1 MLKKLTEFVERYE
14 RWLGMPL
21 VVIMTVVAVL
31 LALMQ
36 PTFLDNIERKTLD
49 ERFVLRGPIQHDP
62 HVVILAIDN
71 ASVTEVGRWP
81 WSRDKIAA
89 IVDRVVGEYGAK
101 ALGFDIIFSEQ
112 QRNPLA
118 ESLRMMQQSQQVD
131 PYAANWLLKHQ
142 PLGDVDGQ
150 LEAVFNKYH
159 DKIAAGY
166 FFYGNSD
173 DATKAAQAKLDDE
186 MWIASAS
193 AYSSKVDKG
202 GEVMIP
208 RIAAIEGNL
217 QRFSSVADAEGFF
230 NFFPDS
236 DGMVRKVPL
245 MAQRDGLML
254 PNLGMQTL
262 SIYLDH
268 APMSVQANIGGVTE
282 VKIGDHI
289 IPTDEHGGM
298 LINHYGPGMTFTHV
312 SAADVLAGRADP
324 ALFKDALVLFGASA
338 IGIFDMR
345 PTPFDE
351 KFPGVENHAAGVSNI
366 LQDEAIE
373 RPAWLEMNELLAV
386 LLLSLLLGAFVRRR
400 SAIVQGAVVIFVPL
414 LLAYTAFFCF
424 VHYHLWIKITY
435 VILGVLMTT
444 LPMTLL
450 EYVVE
455 AGKRSFITDAFSR
468 YLSPEL
474 VEKLADNP
482 EMLELGGEERVMT
495 AFFSDIA
502 SFSSF
507 SEKMTPTELV
517 TFLNEYLSVMSN
529 IILDRGGTID
539 KYEGDAVIA
548 FFGAPLPMEDH
559 AYQCTMA
566 SLEQQWALAEM
577 RKGWAEK
584 GLPEVNIRIGLNSG
598 PMVVGNMGAE
608 ARMNYTMMG
617 DHVNLAARLEGV
629 GKQYKVRMLVSGD
642 TRDMIEDRIYCRFVD
657 RVRVV
662 GRSSPVELMEPL
674 GEVGKVEQSELE
686 RDQQYRAAWE
696 LMQQH
701 DFTAARTAMEA
712 LDQRWPPQGPQ
723 DGLYQVM
730 IERLQDLIANSPPA
744 DWDGVHNLTSK

>member
-1 MLKKLTEFVERYE
+1 MMKTITAFIERYQK
-14 RWLGMPL
+14 WLGMPL
-21 VVIMTVVAVL
+21 VFIMASSAL
-31 LALMQ
+31 LLTLMQ
-36 PTFLDNIERKTLD
+36 PHFLESIERKTLD
-49 ERFVLRGPIQHDP
+49 QRFVLRGPIPHDP
-62 HVVILAIDN
+62 HIVVLAIDN
-71 ASVTEVGRWP
+71 KAVTEVGRWP
-81 WSRDKIAA
+81 WSRDKIAT
-89 IVDRVVGEYGAK
+89 IVDRVLGEYNAK
-101 ALGFDIIFSEQ
+101 AMGFDIIFSEK
-112 QRNPLA
+112 QRNPLT
-118 ESLRMMQQSQQVD
+118 ESLRMMQQSQQID
-131 PYAANWLLKHQ
+131 PYAANWLYQHQ
-142 PLGDVDGQ
+142 PMGDVDGQ
-150 LEAVFNKYH
+150 LEAVFTKYH

-173 DATKAAQAKLDDE
+173 DATKAAKAKTDDE

-193 AYSSKVDKG
+193 AYSSKVAKG
-202 GEVMIP
+202 GELMIP
-208 RIAAIEGNL
+208 FVAAIEGNL
-217 QRFSSVADAEGFF
+217 QRLSSVVDSEGFF
-230 NFFPDS
+230 NFFPDQ

-245 MAQRDGLML
+245 MVQRDGLVL

-268 APMSVQANIGGVTE
+268 APMTVNADITGVNKVT
-282 VKIGDHI
+282 IGDHT
-289 IPTDEHGGM
+289 IPSDAHGAM
-298 LINHYGPGMTFTHV
+298 LLNHYGPGMTFTHV

-324 ALFKDALVLFGASA
+324 AIFKDALVLFGATA

-351 KFPGVENHAAGVSNI
+351 KFPGVENHAAGINNI
-366 LQDEAIE
+366 LHDEAIE
-373 RPAWLEMNELLAV
+373 RPAWLEVNELIAV
-386 LLLSLLLGAFVRRR
+386 FLLSLILGWAVRRR
-400 SAIVQGAVVIFVPL
+400 SALSQGIIVITVPL
-414 LLAYTAFFCF
+414 LLAYASLYVFIA
-424 VHYHLWIKITY
+424 YHLWIKITY
-435 VILGVLMTT
+435 LILGVLMTT
-444 LPMTLL
+444 IPTTLL

-474 VEKLADNP
+474 VEDLANNP
-482 EMLELGGEERVMT
+482 DMLKLGGEERILT

-529 IILDRGGTID
+529 IILARGGTID

-566 SLEQQWALAEM
+566 SLEQQWALAEL
-577 RKGWAEK
+577 RKKWKEE

-608 ARMNYTMMG
+608 SRMNYTMMG

-629 GKQYKVRMLVSGD
+629 GKQYKVSILVSGD
-642 TRDMIEDRIYCRFVD
+642 TRDMISDKIYCRFVD

-662 GRSSPVELMEPL
+662 GRSTPVELMQPINEIDKMDP
-674 GEVGKVEQSELE
+674 VDIE
-686 RDQQYRAAWE
+686 RDQLYQKAWN

-701 DFTAARTAMEA
+701 DFSAALTAFEAM
-712 LDQRWPPQGPQ
+712 DQRWPPHGPQ
-723 DGLYQVM
+723 EGLYQVM
-730 IERLQDLIANSPPA
+730 IERVQDLIANPPPA

>member
-1 MLKKLTEFVERYE
+1 MLKIMTDFVERHA
-14 RWLGMPL
+14 RLFGMPL
-21 VVIMTVVAVL
+21 VIVMALLAGL

-36 PTFLDNIERKTLD
+36 PTFLEHIEQKTLD
-49 ERFVLRGPIQHDP
+49 ERFVLRGPIPHDP
-62 HVVILAIDN
+62 HIVILAIDN

-81 WSRDKIAA
+81 WSRDHIAT
-89 IVDRVVGEYGAK
+89 IVDRVLGQYGAK
-101 ALGFDIIFSEQ
+101 AMGFDIIFSEP
-112 QRNPLA
+112 QRNPLT
-118 ESLRMMQQSQQVD
+118 ESLHLMQQSQQID
-131 PYAANWLLKHQ
+131 PYAAVWLTKHQ
-142 PLGDVDGQ
+142 SIGDIDGQ
-150 LEAVFNKYH
+150 LERVLAKYR
-159 DKIAAGY
+159 DKISEGY
-166 FFYGNSD
+166 FFYGNKI
-173 DATKAAQAKLDDE
+173 DATKVAQAKLDDE
-186 MWIASAS
+186 MWTASAS
-193 AYSSKVDKG
+193 AYQAKLAKG
-202 GEVMIP
+202 SAQMIP
-208 RIAAIEGNL
+208 YIAAIEGNTA
-217 QRFSSVADAEGFF
+217 RFASAIDAEGFF

-245 MAQRDGLML
+245 MAQRDGLVL
-254 PNLGMQTL
+254 PSLSMQTL
-262 SIYLDH
+262 SVYLNH
-268 APMSVQANIGGVTE
+268 APFTMAADNTGVFKVT
-282 VKIGDHI
+282 IGDHT
-289 IPTDEHGGM
+289 IPTDEHGSM
-298 LINHYGPGMTFTHV
+298 LLNHYGPGKTFTHV

-324 ALFKDALVLFGASA
+324 AVFKNALVLFGATA
-338 IGIFDMR
+338 IGIFDLR
-345 PTPFDE
+345 PTPFDA
-351 KFPGVENHAAGVSNI
+351 KFPGVENHAAGISNM
-366 LQDEAIE
+366 LHHEALR
-373 RPAWLEMNELLAV
+373 RPAWLEICELLSVV
-386 LLLSLLLGAFVRRR
+386 LLSMVLGWAVRGR
-400 SAIVQGAVVIFVPL
+400 SAITQGGVVIFAPI
-414 LLAYTAFFCF
+414 LLAYGAFFCF
-424 VHYHLWIKITY
+424 VHYHLWIKVTY
-435 VILGVLMTT
+435 LIWGVWMTT
-444 LPMTLL
+444 LPTTLI

-474 VEKLADNP
+474 VEKLADHP

-517 TFLNEYLSVMSN
+517 AFLNEYLSVMST

-548 FFGAPLPMEDH
+548 FFGAPLPMADH

-566 SLEQQWALAEM
+566 GLEQQWALMNM
-577 RKGWAEK
+577 RKNWAEK

-642 TRDMIEDRIYCRFVD
+642 TRDMINDRIYCRFVD

-674 GEVGKVEQSELE
+674 GEVGRVEQSEIA
-686 RDQQYRAAWE
+686 RDGEYRAAWE

-701 DFTAARTAMEA
+701 DFTAALEAMVEM
-712 LDQRWPPQGPQ
+712 DQRWPQQGPQ

-730 IERLQDLIANSPPA
+730 IERLHNLIATPPPA